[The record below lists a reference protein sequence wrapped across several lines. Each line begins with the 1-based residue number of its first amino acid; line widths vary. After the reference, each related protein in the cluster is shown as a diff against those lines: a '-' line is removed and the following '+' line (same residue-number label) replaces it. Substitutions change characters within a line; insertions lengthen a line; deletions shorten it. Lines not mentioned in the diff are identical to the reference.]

1 MTRAQ
6 KFLNCAVKCVEIADV
21 VGDARD
27 RSLFMEMAVRWFEL
41 AALMDELVEEDSFWS
56 DEDEPDDDKSKSRFN

>member
-6 KFLNCAVKCVEIADV
+6 KFLRCAVKCVELADHV
-21 VGDARD
+21 DEKS

-41 AALMDELVEEDSFWS
+41 AALMDELVASDEFWS
-56 DEDEPDDDKSKSRFN
+56 EDEPETEEVFSVH

>member
-6 KFLNCAVKCVEIADV
+6 KFLRCAVKCVELADYV
-21 VGDARD
+21 DEKS

-41 AALMDELVEEDSFWS
+41 AALMDELVASDAFWS
-56 DEDEPDDDKSKSRFN
+56 DDEPEETEEVFSVH